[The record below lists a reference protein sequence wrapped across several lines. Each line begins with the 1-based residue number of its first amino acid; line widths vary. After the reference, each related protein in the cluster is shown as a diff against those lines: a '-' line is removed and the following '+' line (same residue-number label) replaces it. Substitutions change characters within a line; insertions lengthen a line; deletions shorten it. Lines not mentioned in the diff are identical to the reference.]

1 MAVGAATGD
10 GRVAPV
16 SSGASEGSGAMR
28 VREILDTKGRNVVTI
43 RGETAINTAV
53 HRLALERLGAL
64 VVSEDGSHLD
74 GILSERDVIQA
85 LAAHG
90 PEILEPGRRVS
101 EIMTRAVHT
110 CRPEDSVKDLM
121 ERMTRLR
128 IRHLP
133 VLEEGRIAGIV
144 SIGDVV
150 KNRLEE
156 VSLEADLLREAYIV
170 SH

>member
-1 MAVGAATGD
+1 
-10 GRVAPV
+10 
-16 SSGASEGSGAMR
+16 MR
-28 VREILDTKGRNVVTI
+28 VREILDAKGRSVVTI
-43 RGETAINTAV
+43 HKATAINTAL
-53 HRLALERLGAL
+53 HRMTLERIGAL
-64 VVSEDGSHLD
+64 VVSEDGRHLD
-74 GILSERDVIQA
+74 GLLSERDVIQA
-85 LAAHG
+85 LAGHG
-90 PEILEPGRRVS
+90 AALLEPGRTVS

-110 CRPEDSVKDLM
+110 CSLEDSIKDLM

-133 VLEEGRIAGIV
+133 VLEKGLLAGIV

-150 KNRLEE
+150 KNRLDE

>member
-1 MAVGAATGD
+1 
-10 GRVAPV
+10 
-16 SSGASEGSGAMR
+16 MR
-28 VREILDTKGRNVVTI
+28 VREILDAKGRNVVTI
-43 RGETAINTAV
+43 RGETAINTAL
-53 HRLALERLGAL
+53 HRLALERIGAL

-85 LAAHG
+85 LARHG
-90 PEILEPGRRVS
+90 VDILEPGRRVS
-101 EIMTRAVHT
+101 EIMTRAVQT
-110 CRPEDSVKDLM
+110 CAPDDSVKELM

-133 VLEEGRIAGIV
+133 VLDGGMIAGIV

-150 KNRLEE
+150 KNRLDE